1 MEKTE
6 ELLIGIENVLSIA
19 NDLVGEITRLKSIED
34 EFVLMKEQLFLS
46 QFTRAE
52 REVFELAIDDVSSSD
67 MAKWLYKE
75 RSTISQQRKD
85 ICKKL
90 GVKNIKEAV
99 ALYEKIAHDS
109 HEKFAG
115 SSQQDTQKLFRIS

>member
-6 ELLIGIENVLSIA
+6 QLLIGIESVLQIA
-19 NDLVGEITRLKSIED
+19 NELVGEISRLKDIED
-34 EFVLMKEQLFLS
+34 EFTLMKEKLFLS

-52 REVFELAIDDVSSSD
+52 RQVFELAIDGLSSSE

-90 GVKNIKEAV
+90 RVKNMKEAV
-99 ALYEKIAHDS
+99 ELYEKIS
-109 HEKFAG
+109 HEARQKFEG
-115 SSQQDTQKLFRIS
+115 NQPEKVQKLFAI

>member
-1 MEKTE
+1 MNKTE

-19 NDLVGEITRLKSIED
+19 NELFDEVSRLKEAKE
-34 EFVLMKEQLFLS
+34 EFKIMKEQLFLS
-46 QFTRAE
+46 QFTHAQRQ
-52 REVFELAIDDVSSSD
+52 VFELALDGLTSSE
-67 MAKWLYKE
+67 MAAWLYKE

-115 SSQQDTQKLFRIS
+115 DQSKKSQKLFAI

>member
-6 ELLIGIENVLSIA
+6 QLLMGIENVLSIA
-19 NDLVGEITRLKSIED
+19 NDLVGEITRLKDIED
-34 EFVLMKEQLFLS
+34 EFILMKEQLFLS

-52 REVFELAIDDVSSSD
+52 REVFELAIDGVCSSE
-67 MAKWLYKE
+67 MAKQLFKE

-90 GVKNIKEAV
+90 HVKNIKEAV
-99 ALYEKIAHDS
+99 ALYEKIAHES
-109 HEKFAG
+109 HQKFEG
-115 SSQQDTQKLFRIS
+115 KQPKKVQKLFAI

>member
-6 ELLIGIENVLSIA
+6 QLLIGIENVLSIA
-19 NDLVGEITRLKSIED
+19 NDLVGEITRLKDIED
-34 EFVLMKEQLFLS
+34 EFTLMKEQLFLS

-52 REVFELAIDDVSSSD
+52 REVFELAIDHVPSSE
-67 MAKWLYKE
+67 MAKQLFKE

-99 ALYEKIAHDS
+99 ALYEKIAHES
-109 HEKFAG
+109 HQKFEG
-115 SSQQDTQKLFRIS
+115 NEPKKVQKLFAI

>member
-19 NDLVGEITRLKSIED
+19 NDLVGEITRLKSIEE
-34 EFVLMKEQLFLS
+34 EFKIMKEQLFLS

-52 REVFELAIDDVSSSD
+52 RDVFELAIDGLSSSE

-115 SSQQDTQKLFRIS
+115 DQSKKSQKLFAI

>member
-19 NDLVGEITRLKSIED
+19 NDLVGEITRLKSIEE
-34 EFVLMKEQLFLS
+34 EFKIMKEQLFLS
-46 QFTRAE
+46 QFSRAE
-52 REVFELAIDDVSSSD
+52 RQVFELAIDGLTSSE

-109 HEKFAG
+109 HEKFSG
-115 SSQQDTQKLFRIS
+115 NQSKNSQKLFAI